1 MYICIDIEWVTERL
15 ENSSSPILHLFH
27 FGASI
32 MGILNIAWIFGEC
45 ATILGNSDPFG
56 WNYFGRVDR
65 IKSEMAIHHIPE
77 GLCDEIKAYY
87 DYMYMN
93 NRHGATQ
100 LLCDPDMSHSLRK
113 KISIHMHRGILL
125 HCSFFKGASQKC
137 LEMAC
142 ERLTLE
148 IHLPKTIL
156 ISAGDSISTR
166 AISQMYIIGRGALKV
181 IQGKPHVN
189 PDQDI
194 VISELHSGEC
204 FGEIALLHPNKSRNS
219 TVMSITIVEVYS
231 LTDHDFKDLLIGF
244 PAFADEMSRVSIER
258 IKSLN
263 KMAREKSGSVLI
275 AIPETSFGSVT
286 NSLQNGID
294 TKPTV
299 EKQLEDLQNG
309 ITTIMHHIRAM
320 NRRQL

>member
-1 MYICIDIEWVTERL
+1 
-15 ENSSSPILHLFH
+15 
-27 FGASI
+27 
-32 MGILNIAWIFGEC
+32 MG
-45 ATILGNSDPFG
+45 
-56 WNYFGRVDR
+56 
-65 IKSEMAIHHIPE
+65 
-77 GLCDEIKAYY
+77 
-87 DYMYMN
+87 
-93 NRHGATQ
+93 
-100 LLCDPDMSHSLRK
+100 
-113 KISIHMHRGILL
+113 
-125 HCSFFKGASQKC
+125 
-137 LEMAC
+137 
-142 ERLTLE
+142 
-148 IHLPKTIL
+148 
-156 ISAGDSISTR
+156 
-166 AISQMYIIGRGALKV
+166 
-181 IQGKPHVN
+181 
-189 PDQDI
+189 QDI

-244 PAFADEMSRVSIER
+244 
-258 IKSLN
+258 
-263 KMAREKSGSVLI
+263 VLI